1 MNWQLLSQQVRFV
14 ASGTT
19 AVVLRMNFNNHK
31 EVNMFLFFLAEFMYS
46 ADDVVGGCPSCV
58 EGADCGDECEAE
70 DFVEQEVEDEC
81 G

>member
-19 AVVLRMNFNNHK
+19 AVVLRMNLITIIA
-31 EVNMFLFFLAEFMYS
+31 MLLFFLAEFMDS

-58 EGADCGDECEAE
+58 ECADCGDECEAE